1 MSIPGHDWD
10 RHHYEAML
18 PGFGGSDSMDWRGF
32 VDLLQERGFKG
43 PFEIEN
49 EAKIQKIQEIFRQQ
63 YKDLRLVLISW
74 PLCYGI
80 WKLRWV
86 TLIKKSE
93 PLKDINVKDIPVIT
107 MDDLI

>member
-1 MSIPGHDWD
+1 VSIPGHDWD

-49 EAKIQKIQEIFRQQ
+49 EAKNS
-63 YKDLRLVLISW
+63 KDTGDFSATVQGFTTCLNFLAPMLWDLEAEVG
-74 PLCYGI
+74 YAY
-80 WKLRWV
+80 
-86 TLIKKSE
+86 KKSE
-93 PLKDINVKDIPVIT
+93 PLKDINAKDIPVIT